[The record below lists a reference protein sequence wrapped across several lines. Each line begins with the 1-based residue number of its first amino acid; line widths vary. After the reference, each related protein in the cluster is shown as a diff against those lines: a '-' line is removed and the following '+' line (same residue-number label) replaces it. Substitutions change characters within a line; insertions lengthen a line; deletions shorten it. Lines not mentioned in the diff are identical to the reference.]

1 MAANSRPPP
10 SHTALAALPAI
21 ALDLETTGL
30 DVANDRIV
38 QVGAVAMRG
47 PVSLDE
53 PRIDTL
59 VDPGVPISAES
70 TRIHGIIDSE
80 IRGAPKLAELF
91 EPLAEA
97 LAGRVVIG
105 QNIRFDLA
113 VLRHEAARAGV
124 AWHDPPALDVA
135 HLAGALD
142 RGLVDLG
149 LESLA
154 NRHGVTIEER
164 HDALGDSLVA
174 ARIFIELIPRL
185 READI
190 RTLGEAQALAA
201 RRTDLVRREVE
212 AGWHATPGAAAVAPS
227 PPPLARVDSFLYLR
241 RLDEVMHA
249 PVRSIPPGGS
259 LREAARIMTEE
270 RIGALLVAGG
280 EPRPA
285 GIVTERDLLRAST
298 DPGIDPDATPVSRV
312 MSAPVQAMP
321 GGEMIYR
328 ALGRMDRLGVRHL
341 CIVDGAGAAI
351 GMVSQRDLLHHRA
364 SAAAELGDAVACA
377 SDAAALAAAHSR
389 LPEVAAGLVAE
400 GLAGDAVARVVS
412 NELRALTGR
421 AASLAVERLERD
433 GFGPPPAPWCV
444 LVLGSGGRGE
454 SLLSADQDNALVH
467 AGAGEDGEWFAA
479 LGAHLE
485 ELLDEAGVRRCQG
498 GIMASNPEW
507 RGTAEAWRE
516 RVAGWLRRSTPDDLL
531 HVDIFYDL
539 APVAGAAGLGRE
551 LHAVAVDAARRSPA
565 FLALLAESVAAM
577 SPPVG
582 LFGRLRAI
590 DGRIDL
596 KMGGLLPLVGAAR
609 TLALRIGSQARSTPE
624 RIQDASAAGRVSSSD
639 AQTLVRIHRT
649 LLTLILEQQL
659 EDLAAGVPPGSRI
672 EVRRLSRADQS
683 SLAGDLRVLD
693 DTLKVLRSSIAG

>member
-1 MAANSRPPP
+1 MPGSRPPP
-10 SHTALAALPAI
+10 SHTALAALPAV

-38 QVGAVAMRG
+38 EVGAVAMRG
-47 PVSLDE
+47 PVILDE
-53 PRIDTL
+53 PRLDTR
-59 VDPGVPISAES
+59 VDPGVPIPAAS
-70 TRIHGIIDSE
+70 TRIHGIADSQVA
-80 IRGAPKLAELF
+80 GAPKLAVLF
-91 EPLAEA
+91 EPLVEM
-97 LAGRVVIG
+97 LAGCVVIG
-105 QNIRFDLA
+105 QSIRFDLA
-113 VLRHEAARAGV
+113 VLRHEAARAGLP
-124 AWHDPPALDVA
+124 WHDPPALDVA

-154 NRHGVTIEER
+154 DRYGVTIEQR
-164 HDALGDSLVA
+164 HDALGDSLAA
-174 ARIFIELIPRL
+174 ARIFVELVPRL
-185 READI
+185 READV

-201 RRTDLVRREVE
+201 RRSDLVRREVE
-212 AGWHATPGAAAVAPS
+212 AGWHAMPGAAPVAPS
-227 PPPLARVDSFLYLR
+227 PPLARVDSFLYLR

-270 RIGALLVAGG
+270 RIGALLVTGG

-298 DPGIDPDATPVSRV
+298 DPAVDPDATTVSTV
-312 MSAPVQAMP
+312 MSAPVQAMA
-321 GGEMIYR
+321 GDEMIYR

-341 CIVDGAGAAI
+341 CVADGAGAAI

-377 SDAAALAAAHSR
+377 GDAAALAAAHSR

-400 GLAGDAVARVVS
+400 GLAGDAAARVVS

-467 AGAGEDGEWFAA
+467 AGADEDDEWFAA
-479 LGAHLE
+479 LGAHLAD
-485 ELLDEAGVRRCQG
+485 LLDEAGVRRCQG

-590 DGRIDL
+590 DGRVDL

-639 AQTLVRIHRT
+639 AETLVRIHRT

-693 DTLKVLRSSIAG
+693 DTLKMLRSSIAG

>member
-1 MAANSRPPP
+1 MPESRRPP

-30 DVANDRIV
+30 DVANDRVVGI
-38 QVGAVAMRG
+38 GAVAMRG
-47 PVSLDE
+47 SIVLEE
-53 PRIDTL
+53 PRVDAR
-59 VDPGVPISAES
+59 VDPGVPIPAAS
-70 TRIHGIIDSE
+70 TRIHGITDSE
-80 IRGAPKLAELF
+80 VAGAPAFAELF
-91 EPLAEA
+91 GPLAEM
-97 LAGRVVIG
+97 LAGSVVIG
-105 QNIRFDLA
+105 QSIRFDLA
-113 VLRHEAARAGV
+113 VLHHEAARAGLS
-124 AWHDPPALDVA
+124 WHDPPALDVA

-154 NRHGVTIEER
+154 NRFGVTIEAR
-164 HDALGDSLVA
+164 HDALGDSLAA
-174 ARIFIELIPRL
+174 ARIFAELIPRL

-201 RRTDLVRREVE
+201 RRADLVRREVE
-212 AGWHATPGAAAVAPS
+212 AGWHAVPGAAAVAPPS
-227 PPPLARVDSFLYLR
+227 PPLARVDSFLYVR

-249 PVRSIPPGGS
+249 PVRSIPPGGT
-259 LREAARIMTEE
+259 LREAAQVMAEA
-270 RIGALLVAGG
+270 RIGALLVTGD
-280 EPRPA
+280 EPRPV

-298 DPGIDPDATPVSRV
+298 DPAVDPDAVAVAAV
-312 MSAPVQAMP
+312 MSSPVQVMP
-321 GGEMIYR
+321 GAEMIYR

-341 CIVDGAGAAI
+341 CVVDAAGAAI

-377 SDAAALAAAHSR
+377 ADAAALAAAHSR
-389 LPEVAAGLVAE
+389 LPEVASGLVAE
-400 GLAGDAVARVVS
+400 GLTGDAVARVVS
-412 NELRALTGR
+412 NEIRALTGR
-421 AASLAVERLERD
+421 AAAIAVERLERE
-433 GFGPPPAPWCV
+433 GFGRPPAPWCMF
-444 LVLGSGGRGE
+444 VLGSGGRGE

-467 AGAGEDGEWFAA
+467 AGADADDEWFAA
-479 LGAHLE
+479 LGAHVAD
-485 ELLDEAGVRRCQG
+485 LLDEVGVRRCPG
-498 GIMASNPEW
+498 GIMASNPGW
-507 RGTAEAWRE
+507 RGTTEAWRE

-539 APVAGAAGLGRE
+539 APVAGALELGRE
-551 LHAVAVDAARRSPA
+551 LHASAIEAAQRSPA

-582 LFGRLRAI
+582 LFGRLRAT
-590 DGRIDL
+590 DGRVDL

-639 AQTLVRIHRT
+639 AAMLVRIHRT

-672 EVRRLSRADQS
+672 EVRRLSRADQR
-683 SLAGDLRVLD
+683 SLARDLQVLE
-693 DTLKVLRSSIAG
+693 DTLKLLRSSIAG

>member
-1 MAANSRPPP
+1 MPVTRRPP
-10 SHTALAALPAI
+10 SHTALAALPVI

-38 QVGAVAMRG
+38 EIGAVSMRG
-47 PVSLDE
+47 AVILDE
-53 PRIDTL
+53 PRIDAR
-59 VDPGVPISAES
+59 VDPGVPIPATS
-70 TRIHGIIDSE
+70 TRIHGITDAE
-80 IRGAPKLAELF
+80 VAGAPKLVELF
-91 EPLAEA
+91 EPLVAM

-105 QNIRFDLA
+105 QSIRFDLA
-113 VLRHEAARAGV
+113 VLRHEAARAGLS
-124 AWHDPPALDVA
+124 WHDPPALDVA

-154 NRHGVTIEER
+154 NRFGVAIEGR
-164 HDALGDSLVA
+164 HDALGDSLAA
-174 ARIFIELIPRL
+174 ARVFVELIPRL
-185 READI
+185 READV
-190 RTLGEAQALAA
+190 RTLGEAEALAA
-201 RRTDLVRREVE
+201 RRADLVQREME
-212 AGWHATPGAAAVAPS
+212 AGWHAMPGAAARAPS
-227 PPPLARVDSFLYLR
+227 PPPLARIDSFLYLR

-249 PVRSIPPGGS
+249 PVRSIPAGGT
-259 LREAARIMTEE
+259 LREAARIMTAE
-270 RIGALLVAGG
+270 RVGALLVTGD

-298 DPGIDPDATPVSRV
+298 DRGIDPDSTPVSSV
-312 MSAPVQAMP
+312 MSAPVRTMP

-341 CIVDGAGAAI
+341 CVVDGAGTAI
-351 GMVSQRDLLHHRA
+351 GMVSQRDLLRHRA

-377 SDAAALAAAHSR
+377 DDAAALAAAHSR

-400 GLAGDAVARVVS
+400 GLAGDAAARIVS
-412 NELRALTGR
+412 NEIRALTGR
-421 AASLAVERLERD
+421 AAAIAVNRLERE

-467 AGAGEDGEWFAA
+467 AGSDDDDEWFAA
-479 LGAHLE
+479 LGAHLSD
-485 ELLDEAGVRRCQG
+485 LLDEAGVRRCQG

-507 RGTAEAWRE
+507 RGGMEAWRA

-539 APVAGAAGLGRE
+539 APVAGAAELGRD

-582 LFGRLRAI
+582 LFGRLRAT
-590 DGRIDL
+590 DGRVEL

-624 RIQDASAAGRVSSSD
+624 RIQDASVAGRMSSSD
-639 AQTLVRIHRT
+639 GETLVRIHRT

-672 EVRRLSRADQS
+672 EVRRLSRTARR
-683 SLAGDLRVLD
+683 SLARDLHVLD
-693 DTLKVLRSSIAG
+693 DTLRVLRSSIAR

>member
-1 MAANSRPPP
+1 MPGSRPPP

-38 QVGAVAMRG
+38 QVGAAAMRG
-47 PVSLDE
+47 PVILSA
-53 PRIDTL
+53 PRIDTR
-59 VDPGVPISAES
+59 VDPEVPIPAAS
-70 TRIHGIIDSE
+70 TRIHGITNSGVA
-80 IRGAPKLAELF
+80 GAPKLGELL
-91 EPLAEA
+91 EPLVEM

-105 QNIRFDLA
+105 QSIRFDLA
-113 VLRHEAARAGV
+113 VLRHEAARAGLS
-124 AWHDPPALDVA
+124 WHDPPALDVA

-149 LESLA
+149 LESVA
-154 NRHGVTIEER
+154 NRYGVTIEER
-164 HDALGDSLVA
+164 HDALGDSLAA

-190 RTLGEAQALAA
+190 RTLGEAQAFAA

-212 AGWHATPGAAAVAPS
+212 AGWHAVPGAAAAAPS

-249 PVRSIPPGGS
+249 PVRSIPPGGT
-259 LREAARIMTEE
+259 LREAARIMTGA
-270 RIGALLVAGG
+270 RIGALLVSGG
-280 EPRPA
+280 EPQPA

-298 DPGIDPDATPVSRV
+298 DPDVDPDGTPVSRV
-312 MSAPVQAMP
+312 MSTPIQAMS
-321 GGEMIYR
+321 GDEMIYR

-341 CIVDGAGAAI
+341 CVVDAAGAAI

-377 SDAAALAAAHSR
+377 GDAAALAAAHSR
-389 LPEVAAGLVAE
+389 LPEVAAGLAAE
-400 GLAGDAVARVVS
+400 GLAGDAAARIVS
-412 NELRALTGR
+412 NEIRALTGR
-421 AASLAVERLERD
+421 AASIAVERLEHE
-433 GFGPPPAPWCV
+433 GLGPPPAPWCV

-467 AGAGEDGEWFAA
+467 TGSDADDAWFAT
-479 LGAHLE
+479 LGAHLAD
-485 ELLDEAGVRRCQG
+485 LLDEAGVRRCQG

-516 RVAGWLRRSTPDDLL
+516 RVGGWLRRSAPDDLL

-539 APVAGAAGLGRE
+539 APVAGVAELGRE
-551 LHAVAVDAARRSPA
+551 LHALAVDAAVRSPA
-565 FLALLAESVAAM
+565 FLAPLAESVAAM

-582 LFGRLRAI
+582 LFGRLRASE
-590 DGRIDL
+590 GRVDL

-609 TLALRIGSQARSTPE
+609 TLALRIGSKARSTPE

-639 AQTLVRIHRT
+639 AETLVRIHRR

-659 EDLAAGVPPGSRI
+659 VDLAAGVPPGSRVEI
-672 EVRRLSRADQS
+672 RRLSRADQRS
-683 SLAGDLRVLD
+683 IARDLHVLG
-693 DTLKVLRSSIAG
+693 DTLTVLRSSIAG

>member
-1 MAANSRPPP
+1 MAADSRPPP

-38 QVGAVAMRG
+38 QIGAVAMRG
-47 PVSLDE
+47 PVILDE
-53 PRIDTL
+53 TRLDTR
-59 VDPGVPISAES
+59 VDPGVPIPAAS
-70 TRIHGIIDSE
+70 TRIHGIAEVDVA
-80 IRGAPKLAELF
+80 GAPKLAEVF
-91 EPLAEA
+91 EPLVEM
-97 LAGRVVIG
+97 LAGCVVIG

-113 VLRHEAARAGV
+113 VLRHEAARAGMS
-124 AWHDPPALDVA
+124 WHDPPALDVA

-154 NRHGVTIEER
+154 NRHGVAVEER

-174 ARIFIELIPRL
+174 ARIFIELVPRL

-190 RTLGEAQALAA
+190 RTLGEAQAFAA
-201 RRTDLVRREVE
+201 RRTDLVRREAE
-212 AGWHATPGAAAVAPS
+212 AGWHAMPGAPAVAPS
-227 PPPLARVDSFLYLR
+227 PPLARVDSFLYLR

-270 RIGALLVAGG
+270 RIGALLVTGG

-298 DPGIDPDATPVSRV
+298 DPATDPDATRVSTV

-321 GGEMIYR
+321 GDEMIYR

-341 CIVDGAGAAI
+341 CVVDGTGAAI

-364 SAAAELGDAVACA
+364 SASAELGDAVACA
-377 SDAAALAAAHSR
+377 GDAAALAAAHSR
-389 LPEVAAGLVAE
+389 LPGVAAGLVAE

-421 AASLAVERLERD
+421 AASVAVERLERD
-433 GFGPPPAPWCV
+433 GFGPPPARWCV

-467 AGAGEDGEWFAA
+467 VGADEDDEWFAA

-498 GIMASNPEW
+498 GIMASNPQW
-507 RGTAEAWRE
+507 RGTVEAWRE

-539 APVAGAAGLGRE
+539 APVAGEVGLGRE

-590 DGRIDL
+590 DGRVDL

-659 EDLAAGVPPGSRI
+659 EDLAAGVPPGSRV